1 MDCPLQKRSELTWEF
16 TFCGSPERLQIEWSS
31 RVPFRGAKGGN
42 IFMHGAIPLSMAALM
57 AVGIIVIGCFYLV
70 SPERISGTF
79 GLKPPASD
87 ADTRAWL
94 RPKGIRDVVSGLIV
108 LTMMLTADARLV
120 GIVLLVE
127 AIIPLGDMSIILGSG
142 GSKSRAFSIH
152 GVTCAVMLVVGLL
165 LIHAI

>member
-1 MDCPLQKRSELTWEF
+1 MYNAVPLIL
-16 TFCGSPERLQIEWSS
+16 
-31 RVPFRGAKGGN
+31 
-42 IFMHGAIPLSMAALM
+42 AALI
-57 AVGIIVIGCFYLV
+57 AVGIIVIGCFYLA
-70 SPERISGTF
+70 SPERVSGSF

-94 RPKGIRDVVSGLIV
+94 RLKGIRDVASGLIV
-108 LTMMLTADARLV
+108 LTMMLIADGRLV
-120 GIVLLVE
+120 GTALLVF
-127 AIIPLGDMSIILGSG
+127 AIIPFGDMSIVLGSG

>member
-1 MDCPLQKRSELTWEF
+1 VE
-16 TFCGSPERLQIEWSS
+16 
-31 RVPFRGAKGGN
+31 VPRILSIVDFLGGKHS
-42 IFMHGAIPLSMAALM
+42 MHDAIPLSVAALI

-94 RPKGIRDVVSGLIV
+94 RPKGIRDVAAGLVV
-108 LTMMLTADARLV
+108 LAMMLTADRRLV
-120 GIVLLVE
+120 GIALLVE

-142 GSKSRAFSIH
+142 GSKARAFSIH

-165 LIHAI
+165 LVHAI

>member
-1 MDCPLQKRSELTWEF
+1 
-16 TFCGSPERLQIEWSS
+16 
-31 RVPFRGAKGGN
+31 
-42 IFMHGAIPLSMAALM
+42 MHNAIPLSVAALI
-57 AVGIIVIGCFYLV
+57 AVSVFIIGSFYLV
-70 SPERISGTF
+70 SPERISGSF

-94 RPKGIRDVVSGLIV
+94 RLKGIRDVASGWVV
-108 LTMMLTADARLV
+108 LTMMLTADRRSV
-120 GIVLLVE
+120 GIALLVL

>member
-1 MDCPLQKRSELTWEF
+1 MMRH
-16 TFCGSPERLQIEWSS
+16 
-31 RVPFRGAKGGN
+31 
-42 IFMHGAIPLSMAALM
+42 FMLNAMPLSLAALI
-57 AVGIIVIGCFYLV
+57 AGGIMVIGCFYLV

-94 RPKGIRDVVSGLIV
+94 RLKGIRDAVAGLVVLA
-108 LTMMLTADARLV
+108 MMLTADRQSV
-120 GIVLLVE
+120 GIALLVL

-152 GVTCAVMLVVGLL
+152 GVTCAVMLVVGPL

>member
-1 MDCPLQKRSELTWEF
+1 
-16 TFCGSPERLQIEWSS
+16 
-31 RVPFRGAKGGN
+31 
-42 IFMHGAIPLSMAALM
+42 MHHAIPLILAALL

-94 RPKGIRDVVSGLIV
+94 RPKGIRDIAAGLVVLV
-108 LTMMLTADARLV
+108 TMLTAEWRLV
-120 GIVLLVE
+120 GITLLVE
-127 AIIPLGDMSIILGSG
+127 AVIPLGDMSIVLGSG
-142 GSKSRAFSIH
+142 GSKPRAFSIH
-152 GVTCAVMLVVGLL
+152 GVSCAVMIVVGLW